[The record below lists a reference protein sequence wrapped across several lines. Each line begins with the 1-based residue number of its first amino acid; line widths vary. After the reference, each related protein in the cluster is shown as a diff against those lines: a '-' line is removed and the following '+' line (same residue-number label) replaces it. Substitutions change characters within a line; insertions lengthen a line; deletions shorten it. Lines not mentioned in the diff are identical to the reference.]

1 LAAFTGP
8 CAIGPASRAGIGT
21 EHPHSPLEVKG
32 QIGTSNTN
40 SVTIT
45 NTGTAGA
52 AGRGGRRFQYL
63 RALQQ
68 RHLQSV
74 RPLHGR
80 G

>member
-1 LAAFTGP
+1 
-8 CAIGPASRAGIGT
+8 
-21 EHPHSPLEVKG
+21 LEVKG